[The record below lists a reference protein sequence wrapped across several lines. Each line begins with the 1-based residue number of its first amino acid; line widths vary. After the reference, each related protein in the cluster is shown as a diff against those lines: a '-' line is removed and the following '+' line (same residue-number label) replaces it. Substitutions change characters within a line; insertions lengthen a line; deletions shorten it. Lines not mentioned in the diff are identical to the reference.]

1 MKPGVI
7 YNQDCTEF
15 FMANP
20 PEAMM
25 AGEVSPQVREK
36 AGRLLSWHRLAFR
49 RAGC

>member
-20 PEAMM
+20 PETMS
-25 AGEVSPQVREK
+25 GELVDHVR
-36 AGRLLSWHRLAFR
+36 G
-49 RAGC
+49 